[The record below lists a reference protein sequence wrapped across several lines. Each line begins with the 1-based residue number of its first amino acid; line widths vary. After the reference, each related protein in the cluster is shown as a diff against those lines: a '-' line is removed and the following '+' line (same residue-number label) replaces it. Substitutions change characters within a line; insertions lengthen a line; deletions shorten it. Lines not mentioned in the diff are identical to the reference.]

1 MQADM
6 RKANAILIALACAL
20 SCATAAGASA
30 GAVADPV
37 LAAAGD
43 IACPPQTPVT
53 KRECQQDATAS
64 LIERYR
70 PSAVALLGD
79 DQYEAGTLEEFMGDG
94 AFNDTWGRFKSSIWP
109 APGNH
114 EYLASPAARGY
125 FEYFGARAGPPG
137 QGYYSYEVGAW
148 HVLSLNSAC
157 SDAGCADRRLGTVT
171 TAEIDWLREDLSH
184 HPHQCILAYWHHPR
198 FSSGAEGDE
207 PGVKPLWTALYEA
220 GADVVLNGHDHD
232 YERFAPQDPNG
243 HATPRGI
250 REFVVGTGGKD
261 HYAFHKD
268 VLANS
273 RFRDHTHF
281 GALFL
286 TLHRH
291 GYQWRFRATTGEVLD
306 SGDSACHSAP
316 RKAASRRGRAALG
329 RAELG

>member
-1 MQADM
+1 MPADM
-6 RKANAILIALACAL
+6 RKAHRLLIVLACAL
-20 SCATAAGASA
+20 PCASAAATAPASA
-30 GAVADPV
+30 PADPM

-43 IACPPQTPVT
+43 IACPPGMPAT
-53 KRECQQDATAS
+53 RHECQQGATAS

-70 PSAVALLGD
+70 PNAVALLGD

-114 EYLASPAARGY
+114 EYLASSSAKGY
-125 FEYFGARAGPPG
+125 FEYFGAQAGPLG
-137 QGYYSYEVGAW
+137 EGYYSYDVGAW

-157 SDAGCADRRLGTVT
+157 SDAGCGDYRQGVVSS
-171 TAEIDWLREDLSH
+171 AEVAWLKEDLSR
-184 HPHQCILAYWHHPR
+184 HPHQCLLAYWHHPR

-207 PGVKPLWTALYEA
+207 PGVAPLWTTLYEA
-220 GADVVLNGHDHD
+220 RADVALNGHDHD
-232 YERFAPQDPNG
+232 YERFVPQDPNG
-243 HATPRGI
+243 HATAKGI
-250 REFVVGTGGKD
+250 REFVVGTGGRD
-261 HYAFHKD
+261 HYAFYKD

-291 GYQWRFRATTGEVLD
+291 GYQWRFRTT
-306 SGDSACHSAP
+306 SGKVIDRGRTACHSAP
-316 RKAASRRGRAALG
+316 RRAARR
-329 RAELG
+329 RAVHER